1 MTTESRGV
9 RWFAALRL
17 KDVPLVGGKNASL
30 GELYAELG
38 QAGVRVPNGFALTAD
53 AYRDA
58 LTAADAWPRLHALLD
73 GIDVTD
79 VSLLEQR
86 AQQARRIVYDATGT
100 DALASAHRGCLPHA
114 RGRVR
119 RQGRRRGAQLG
130 DRRGPA
136 DRQLRRP
143 ARELS

>member
-58 LTAADAWPRLHALLD
+58 LTTADAWPRLHALLD

-79 VSLLEQR
+79 VALLEQR
-86 AQQARRIVYDATGT
+86 AQQARQIVYDATGT
-100 DALASAHRGCLPHA
+100 DALHA
-114 RGRVR
+114 AQSRMPTARSRRSMATRSPSRCAVR
-119 RQGRRRGAQLG
+119 RRPRTFRP
-130 DRRGPA
+130 PA
-136 DRQLRRP
+136 SP
-143 ARELS
+143 ASTRAI